1 MWPTFNLSTYVVAFV
16 ACITLNYYYEY
27 HSENSQF
34 PPNNKISNDKKLSE
48 KCTISD
54 YFTTEDLATSSHF
67 GKCFGDLDT

>member
-1 MWPTFNLSTYVVAFV
+1 M
-16 ACITLNYYYEY
+16 
-27 HSENSQF
+27 
-34 PPNNKISNDKKLSE
+34 PPNNKISNNKKLSE